1 MRFSERLKVAQNII
15 ARSGIDGV
23 DLYAELARSEALLN
37 GLDAEQG
44 MMQPNMPQGASQES
58 VGAPIMGQEGES
70 TTQGEMMP
78 PMA

>member
-15 ARSGIDGV
+15 ARGGIENI

-44 MMQPNMPQGASQES
+44 MVQPNMPQGMP
-58 VGAPIMGQEGES
+58 VGPVGGTIMPQEGQS
-70 TTQGEMMP
+70 TTPTEIMP
-78 PMA
+78 PMV

>member
-15 ARSGIDGV
+15 ARGGIDGV

-44 MMQPNMPQGASQES
+44 MMQPNVAQGTPIASS
-58 VGAPIMGQEGES
+58 GAPIMGQEGES
-70 TTQGEMMP
+70 TTEGEI
-78 PMA
+78 MAPTI